1 VDEDIMK
8 GLIMLV
14 WFAVFGCLLLG
25 CAAHV
30 PKFAPA
36 SVQLCVEYSRDQ
48 SLDEDWR
55 RSRKLGTS
63 ACVTFEDYS
72 AAE

>member
-1 VDEDIMK
+1 
-8 GLIMLV
+8 
-14 WFAVFGCLLLG
+14 LG

-63 ACVTFEDYS
+63 ACVTFENYP